1 MICSLNLKLQYIVG
15 VGISV
20 KIKMKTNDTVST
32 MREEKV
38 IYSCKRETMELREA
52 ENSGS
57 FASVDDRLV
66 ESCLTKCDR
75 KKDSL
80 FILDLSL
87 LRIRWLERLSAYR
100 DLTILLLANNFIK
113 HIDALASCSKLLK
126 LDLHGNQVISE
137 IVS

>member
-1 MICSLNLKLQYIVG
+1 ML
-15 VGISV
+15 GISV
-20 KIKMKTNDTVST
+20 KMKMKTNDTFST
-32 MREEKV
+32 MHEEKV
-38 IYSCKRETMELREA
+38 IYSCKRETVTLREA
-52 ENSGS
+52 ENSGF

-66 ESCLTKCDR
+66 ASVQSSLTQHER

-87 LRIRWLERLSAYR
+87 LRIRWLERLSAYQ

-126 LDLHGNQVISE
+126 LDLHGNQVIYE